1 MPDTLSATYLSKN
14 PIVRAF
20 SRTKIK
26 LAIRIANLKKTDSI
40 LDFGCGEGWLK
51 NSLKSQGYNVIG
63 YDITP
68 QHTEIKDYK
77 KLKPDKIFVM
87 DVFEHIPKEEIENI
101 IKNFK
106 KMNPNF
112 ELITS
117 IPTENFISRKARR
130 LLGKAE
136 RVKDHITPIKVILQ
150 ILRREFKLVKK
161 IDFLTVS
168 YIAKFEGNIDR

>member
-1 MPDTLSATYLSKN
+1 MTDELSATYLNKN
-14 PIVRAF
+14 PIIRAF

-26 LAIRIANLKKTDSI
+26 IAIKMANSKKDDLI

-51 NSLKSQGYNVIG
+51 NNLKKQGYNITG

-68 QHTEIKDYK
+68 KHSDVKDYRK
-77 KLKPDKIFVM
+77 IKPDKIFAM
-87 DVFEHIPKEEIENI
+87 DVFEHISKEEIVKI

-117 IPTENFISRKARR
+117 IPTENWISRKARKI
-130 LLGKAE
+130 LGKTE
-136 RVKDHITPIKVILQ
+136 RVKDHITNLKEI
-150 ILRREFKLVKK
+150 KK
-161 IDFLTVS
+161 ILKEELKLIKKFNFLSVS
-168 YIAKFEGNIDR
+168 YIAKFKN